1 RVLFRS
7 KTSLC
12 CGTVG
17 CSTQSRNDLAKHSII
32 DIHAALPSNSIRVDI
47 ERIAVVD
54 MIIDQCCQCVGSS
67 SNGVKVAREVQ
78 VDVFHGHNLGESP
91 PAAPPLSPITGP
103 WEGSRIAT
111 IDFLPRRFSAS
122 VKPMRTVDLPSPA
135 GVGETPVTKTNLPA
149 FSGAGSLVTSTF
161 ALFFPYGISASA
173 GIPTLAA
180 ISAIGRSLWAWAI
193 STSLRC
199 LVIPSIVRSGFYCLN
214 TSPSAPASGF

>member
-91 PAAPPLSPITGP
+91 TRCASFESHHRALGGLADSDNRFLTQAVQ
-103 WEGSRIAT
+103 RI
-111 IDFLPRRFSAS
+111 
-122 VKPMRTVDLPSPA
+122 
-135 GVGETPVTKTNLPA
+135 
-149 FSGAGSLVTSTF
+149 
-161 ALFFPYGISASA
+161 
-173 GIPTLAA
+173 
-180 ISAIGRSLWAWAI
+180 
-193 STSLRC
+193 C
-199 LVIPSIVRSGFYCLN
+199 
-214 TSPSAPASGF
+214 